1 MPKLRQTTEQ
11 TRKMQGVIAKCL
23 KETGIEKRHLATK
36 LHLSL
41 TSLYARL
48 NEPERFTVGELKKMA
63 AILKFSDTDK
73 QAFI

>member
-11 TRKMQGVIAKCL
+11 TRKMQGVIAKGL
-23 KETGIEKRHLATK
+23 AEQGMKKKHLAIK

-63 AILKFSDTDK
+63 EVLKFTDIDK